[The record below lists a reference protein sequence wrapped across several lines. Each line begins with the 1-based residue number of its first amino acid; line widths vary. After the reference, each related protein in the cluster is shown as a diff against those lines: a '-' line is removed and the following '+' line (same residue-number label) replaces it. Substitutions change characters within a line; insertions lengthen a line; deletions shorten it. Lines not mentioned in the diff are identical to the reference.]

1 MKYGYLVNFEK
12 DDYKDGL
19 KDYTLKDFKK
29 EIKALKEEGYTILS
43 VYNEKKGLY
52 LM

>member
-1 MKYGYLVNFEK
+1 MGYLVNFEK
-12 DDYKDGL
+12 DGYKDGL
-19 KDYTLKDFKK
+19 KVSTLKELKK
-29 EIKALKEEGYTILS
+29 ELRALKEEGYSILS